1 MAHRLLLVDD
11 EAHNRKLLRMV
22 LRQGE
27 YDFSEA
33 ENGSQALEILQKERI
48 DLVLLD
54 LMMPS
59 PNGFD
64 VLLAVKKNDR
74 NRDIPVIVASASTAP
89 EDVERSLTLGAA
101 DYFMKPLTEWDIR
114 FQLPIK
120 VRNALAVNQA
130 SEERLRA
137 ERMKAVSA
145 MAVALNHEINNP
157 LQVIQGNA
165 QLLFVHPGLPPET
178 REKISRIRAATET
191 IAGLTHRIAALKD
204 IVTVEYPA
212 GNRTTVPMVNF
223 KASTDATGKEDS
235 SKADTIPPMEGIE
248 RLTTEP
254 LGANPNEVPKL
265 KLPESDKSSR
275 GGGSSTGR

>member
-1 MAHRLLLVDD
+1 MPYRLLLVDD
-11 EAHNRKLLRMV
+11 EPHNRKLLRMV
-22 LRQGE
+22 LRKGDYE
-27 YDFSEA
+27 FTEA
-33 ENGSQALEILQKERI
+33 EDGRQALDALEKEPI

-54 LMMPS
+54 LMMPN

-64 VLLAVKKNDR
+64 VLHAMRSSDR
-74 NRDIPVIVASASTAP
+74 LRELPVIVASASTAP
-89 EDVERSLTLGAA
+89 DDVERSLSLGAV

-120 VRNALAVNQA
+120 VRNAFALHQA
-130 SEERLRA
+130 SEERLKA

-165 QLLFVHPGLPPET
+165 QLLYVHPGVPPEA
-178 REKISRIRAATET
+178 REKVQRIRQATET
-191 IAGLTHRIAALKD
+191 IAGLTHRVASLRD

-223 KASTDATGKEDS
+223 LASMEAPRDKE
-235 SKADTIPPMEGIE
+235 TREE
-248 RLTTEP
+248 RLKSPAEDT
-254 LGANPNEVPKL
+254 AS
-265 KLPESDKSSR
+265 PES
-275 GGGSSTGR
+275 GS

>member
-1 MAHRLLLVDD
+1 MAPHLLLVDD

-22 LRQGE
+22 LRQGGYE
-27 YDFSEA
+27 FTEA
-33 ENGSQALEILQKERI
+33 DNGTQALEALERTSLH
-48 DLVLLD
+48 LVLLD

-64 VLLAVKKNDR
+64 VLLAMRKDER
-74 NRDIPVIVASASTAP
+74 WREIPVIVASASTAP
-89 EDVERSLTLGAA
+89 EDVERSLTLGAS

-120 VRNALAVNQA
+120 VRNALAAQRA

-157 LQVIQGNA
+157 LQVIHGNA
-165 QLLFVHPGLPPET
+165 QLLYVHPGLSPES
-178 REKISRIRAATET
+178 REKVARIRAATET
-191 IAGLTHRIAALKD
+191 IAGLTHRIAALRD
-204 IVTVEYPA
+204 VVTVEYPA

-223 KASTDATGKEDS
+223 RAS
-235 SKADTIPPMEGIE
+235 AD
-248 RLTTEP
+248 
-254 LGANPNEVPKL
+254 GAAPGRDGRPG
-265 KLPESDKSSR
+265 D
-275 GGGSSTGR
+275 GGGESAHAGGAVDEAGPARPADGPAPEGGVENEAGGSAA

>member
-1 MAHRLLLVDD
+1 MPFRLLLVDD
-11 EAHNRKLLRMV
+11 EPHNRKLLRMV
-22 LRQGE
+22 LRKGE
-27 YDFSEA
+27 YEFLDA
-33 ENGSQALEILQKERI
+33 DDGRQALDILDKEPI

-54 LMMPS
+54 LMMPN

-64 VLLAVKKNDR
+64 VLHAMRSSDR
-74 NRDIPVIVASASTAP
+74 HQEIPVIVASASTAP
-89 EDVERSLTLGAA
+89 DDVERSLSMGAV

-120 VRNALAVNQA
+120 VRNAIALHHA
-130 SEERLRA
+130 SAERLKA

-165 QLLFVHPGLPPET
+165 QLLYVHPGIPPEA
-178 REKISRIRAATET
+178 REKVQRIRQATET
-191 IAGLTHRIAALKD
+191 IAGLTHRVAALRD

-223 KASTDATGKEDS
+223 KASA
-235 SKADTIPPMEGIE
+235 EG
-248 RLTTEP
+248 R
-254 LGANPNEVPKL
+254 G
-265 KLPESDKSSR
+265 DGR
-275 GGGSSTGR
+275 GGNDGHGGSDGRDASADAQEPPQIPSEG

>member
-1 MAHRLLLVDD
+1 MPSHLLLVDD

-22 LRQGE
+22 LRQGD
-27 YDFSEA
+27 YTFSEA
-33 ENGSQALEILQKERI
+33 EDGKQALAILHQENV

-64 VLLAVKKNDR
+64 VIHAMRTSERL
-74 NRDIPVIVASASTAP
+74 RDIPVIVASASTAP
-89 EDVERSLTLGAA
+89 DDVERSLSLGAA

-120 VRNALAVNQA
+120 VRNAIGLTKA
-130 SEERLRA
+130 SEERLKA

-165 QLLFVHPGLPPET
+165 QLLYVNPGISPEA
-178 REKISRIRAATET
+178 REKVQRIRQATET
-191 IAGLTHRIAALKD
+191 IAGLTHRIAALRD
-204 IVTVEYPA
+204 IVTVDYPA
-212 GNRTTVPMVNF
+212 GNRTAVPMVNF
-223 KASTDATGKEDS
+223 RASSEEKDGAAADAGAPGNSAAGSGSGVDGGKARPGGA
-235 SKADTIPPMEGIE
+235 
-248 RLTTEP
+248 EP
-254 LGANPNEVPKL
+254 KSGVKPGPDESPQRPKI
-265 KLPESDKSSR
+265 
-275 GGGSSTGR
+275 G

>member
-1 MAHRLLLVDD
+1 MPSHLLLVDD

-22 LRQGE
+22 LRQGD
-27 YDFSEA
+27 YTFSEA
-33 ENGSQALEILQKERI
+33 EDGRQALAILDQERV

-64 VLLAVKKNDR
+64 VIHAMRSNDR
-74 NRDIPVIVASASTAP
+74 LRDVPIIVASASTAP
-89 EDVERSLTLGAA
+89 DDVERSLSLGAA

-120 VRNALAVNQA
+120 VRNAIGLTKA
-130 SEERLRA
+130 SEERLKA

-165 QLLFVHPGLPPET
+165 QLLYVNPGIPPEA
-178 REKISRIRAATET
+178 REKVQRIRQATET
-191 IAGLTHRIAALKD
+191 IAGLTHRIAALRD
-204 IVTVEYPA
+204 IVTVDYPA
-212 GNRTTVPMVNF
+212 GNRTAVPMVNF
-223 KASTDATGKEDS
+223 KASSDGSGGTADGAGKDGGKGAPAGAE
-235 SKADTIPPMEGIE
+235 E
-248 RLTTEP
+248 R
-254 LGANPNEVPKL
+254 AA
-265 KLPESDKSSR
+265 
-275 GGGSSTGR
+275 GGSGALGKPEDQTPNVG